1 MRLTN
6 LALGLTLALGLAA
19 CKGDD
24 DAATDSAADDSATD
38 DSSADDTGTEQ
49 SLYEQLG
56 GETAIRAVVAE
67 LVKNIAADGRINW
80 MFANAD
86 LPALEGALHDQICAA
101 TGGGCTYSGAD
112 MKTAHAG
119 MAITDAQFNA
129 LVEDLLKA
137 LDTLGVPYALDGSQ
151 PIDPLLLALVGMQGD
166 IVEDADGS
174 KVYFNQLGVYAGGD
188 GYLAIS
194 AVIDAMLGYVA
205 ADSRIN
211 SFFATTDL
219 ANLRA
224 LLIEQVCD
232 ATGGYCTYSGR
243 DMKSSHAGLCIG
255 ADDFNA
261 LVEDLLK
268 GLDDLGV
275 PYALNGSELIDP
287 LLLTLAGMSSDIVE
301 ECDAT

>member
-19 CKGDD
+19 CKGEDD
-24 DAATDSAADDSATD
+24 TSADSAGPDDSEATD
-38 DSSADDTGTEQ
+38 DSTADDSGTEQ
-49 SLYEQLG
+49 TLYEQLG

-67 LVKNIAADGRINW
+67 MVKNIAADGRINW

-86 LPALEGALHDQICAA
+86 LPALEASLHDQICAA

-119 MAITDAQFNA
+119 MAITNQQFDA

-137 LDTLGVPYALDGSQ
+137 LDTLGVPYSNDGSQ
-151 PIDPLLLALVGMQGD
+151 PIDPLLTALVGMKGD

-174 KVYFNQLGVYAGGD
+174 VVYFNQLGVYGGGD
-188 GYLAIS
+188 GYAAVS

-205 ADSRIN
+205 ADPRIN
-211 SFFATTDL
+211 GFFAETDL
-219 ANLRA
+219 PGLRA

-243 DMKSSHAGLCIG
+243 DMKSAHAGLCIG
-255 ADDFNA
+255 SDDFDA
-261 LVEDLLK
+261 LVDDLLK

-275 PYALNGSELIDP
+275 PYSTTGAQPIDALLSV
-287 LLLTLAGMSSDIVE
+287 LAGMKPDIVE
-301 ECDAT
+301 ECT

>member
-1 MRLTN
+1 MKLTN
-6 LALGLTLALGLAA
+6 LALGLTLALGLGA
-19 CKGDD
+19 CKGEDD
-24 DAATDSAADDSATD
+24 TSTDSSATD
-38 DSSADDTGTEQ
+38 DSTVDDTGTEQ

-67 LVKNIAADGRINW
+67 LVKNVAADGRINW

-86 LPALEGALHDQICAA
+86 LPGLEAQLHDQICAA

-112 MKTAHAG
+112 MKSAHAG
-119 MAITDAQFNA
+119 MAITDLQFNA

-151 PIDPLLLALVGMQGD
+151 PIDPLLTALVGMQGD

-174 KVYFNQLGVYAGGD
+174 AVYFNQLGVYGGGD
-188 GYLAIS
+188 GHVAVS

-205 ADSRIN
+205 ADPRIN
-211 SFFATTDL
+211 SFFATTDIPG
-219 ANLRA
+219 LRA

-243 DMKSSHAGLCIG
+243 DMKSAHAGLCIG
-255 ADDFNA
+255 SDDFDA
-261 LVEDLLK
+261 LVDDLLK

-275 PYALNGSELIDP
+275 PYAVDGSQPIDDLLIA
-287 LLLTLAGMSSDIVE
+287 LLGMKTDIVE
-301 ECDAT
+301 ECK

>member
-6 LALGLTLALGLAA
+6 LAFGLTLALGLAA

-24 DAATDSAADDSATD
+24 AATDSGTTDDSEATD
-38 DSSADDTGTEQ
+38 DSTADDSGTED
-49 SLYEQLG
+49 SLYVQLG

-67 LVKNIAADGRINW
+67 MVKNIAADGRINW

-86 LPALEGALHDQICAA
+86 LPGLENQLHDQICAA

-129 LVEDLLKA
+129 LVEDLLTA

-151 PIDPLLLALVGMQGD
+151 TIDPLLLALVGMQGD

-174 KVYFNQLGVYAGGD
+174 GVYFNQLGVYAGGD
-188 GYLAIS
+188 GHAAVS

-205 ADSRIN
+205 ADARIN

-243 DMKSSHAGLCIG
+243 DMVAAHAGLCIG

-261 LVEDLLK
+261 LVDDLLK
-268 GLDDLGV
+268 GLTDLGV
-275 PYALNGSELIDP
+275 PYAVDGSELIDP
-287 LLLTLAGMSSDIVE
+287 LLFALLDMQEDIVE
-301 ECDAT
+301 ECK

>member
-1 MRLTN
+1 MRLTQ
-6 LALGLTLALGLAA
+6 LTLGLTLALGLAA

-38 DSSADDTGTEQ
+38 DSTATDDTGTEQ

-86 LPALEGALHDQICAA
+86 LPALEASLHDQICAA

-174 KVYFNQLGVYAGGD
+174 AVYFNQLGVYAGGD
-188 GYLAIS
+188 GYAAVS

-211 SFFATTDL
+211 GFFATTDL

-255 ADDFNA
+255 SDDFNA

-275 PYALNGSELIDP
+275 PYALDGSELIDP
-287 LLLTLAGMSSDIVE
+287 LLLTLAGMSTDIVE
-301 ECDAT
+301 ECK